1 MPRKDFYSCKDDTYP
16 MGSQSNRDRWIRHLP
31 SVCSAPGP
39 MLGISFN
46 DYYGLDNV
54 EVGTPISHIWIL
66 RLESLK
72 NYVTIML
79 STRDGIQK
87 QIFFTAVNSS

>member
-1 MPRKDFYSCKDDTYP
+1 
-16 MGSQSNRDRWIRHLP
+16 
-31 SVCSAPGP
+31 

-46 DYYGLDNV
+46 DYYELDNV
-54 EVGTPISHIWIL
+54 EVGTPIPQVWIL